1 MARNPTLKKK
11 IKIIEIKITIN
22 IKIENNTSKC
32 VDWSA
37 AQEST
42 TNHRTAS

>member
-22 IKIENNTSKC
+22 IKIENNTVLRVVRSKR
-32 VDWSA
+32 
-37 AQEST
+37 
-42 TNHRTAS
+42 TNHKTES